1 MLPFIVVLEG
11 GSIREKRYTL
21 AREDELL
28 HTLVTFDDGDLF
40 EGFLAS
46 GLNPPARARRGSIT
60 HKA

>member
-1 MLPFIVVLEG
+1 MLPMSFVLEG
-11 GSIREKRYTL
+11 ASIREKRYTL

-28 HTLVTFDDGDLF
+28 HALVTFDDGDLF

-46 GLNPPARARRGSIT
+46 GLNPLARARRESIT